1 MSFNGV
7 VEWYSRNKGF
17 GFVKKLDSDSTIFVH
32 KTNVNCEGF
41 VNLFPGEYVSFD
53 VENKHG
59 KEQCVNLTGFNG
71 GNLLCQ
77 NDKYYFKVYQKRT
90 HDNNKE
96 SNGEVVEE
104 EADNDSNGDTD
115 DDADNVD

>member
-7 VEWYSRNKGF
+7 VEWFSRTKGY
-17 GFVKKLDSDSTIFVH
+17 GFVKKINSEFMPVYEYETSLFVH
-32 KTNVNCEGF
+32 RTNVKGGEF
-41 VNLFPGEYVSFD
+41 VNLLPGEYVSFD
-53 VENKHG
+53 VETKND

-77 NDKYYFKVYQKRT
+77 NDKYYFKVYQRRT

-96 SNGEVVEE
+96 SND
-104 EADNDSNGDTD
+104 ANDAN
-115 DDADNVD
+115 DDADDVD